1 MSAQVQGSIDNLT
14 SDIDFL
20 LVSIFSLF
28 GLELSFA
35 LLRLTDTDLSILMFV
50 E

>member
-1 MSAQVQGSIDNLT
+1 MAVQVRGSIDYLT

-20 LVSIFSLF
+20 LVSIFGLF